1 MIPALTFAAGA
12 LAQAPQER
20 PDWKLFFSDQAV
32 DGTIVIADERSG
44 EMLAYDVER
53 AQKRFMP
60 ASTLKCVHALFALDA
75 GAVRDEFQV
84 IRWDGVKRDFDGW
97 NQDQTL
103 RSSMRHSTV
112 WCISSLPVR
121 SVRCA
126 KKEYLTRFSMATPT
140 RPEVS
145 IAFWLDGALRISAM
159 EQVDFLRKLYRNE
172 LPFKVEHQ
180 RLVKDIMIVEAGRD

>member
-1 MIPALTFAAGA
+1 MGHVASPHTLWHHFLRFRITRLKGFPIAGVWILVALTFAAGA
-12 LAQAPQER
+12 LAQAPQGAR
-20 PDWKLFFSDQAV
+20 TGNCFSPDQAV

-60 ASTLKCVHALFALDA
+60 ASTFKVPHALFALDA

-103 RSSMRHSTV
+103 RSS
-112 WCISSLPVR
+112 
-121 SVRCA
+121 A
-126 KKEYLTRFSMATPT
+126 
-140 RPEVS
+140 
-145 IAFWLDGALRISAM
+145 
-159 EQVDFLRKLYRNE
+159 
-172 LPFKVEHQ
+172 
-180 RLVKDIMIVEAGRD
+180 

>member
-1 MIPALTFAAGA
+1 MKLEFEFDPGRPRSLPALAHTTGA
-12 LAQAPQER
+12 

-60 ASTLKCVHALFALDA
+60 ASTFKVPHALFALDA
-75 GAVRDEFQV
+75 GAVRDEFRDSV
-84 IRWDGVKRDFDGW
+84 GWRKRDFDGW

-112 WCISSLPVR
+112 W
-121 SVRCA
+121 
-126 KKEYLTRFSMATPT
+126 
-140 RPEVS
+140 VS
-145 IAFWLDGALRISAM
+145 AA
-159 EQVDFLRKLYRNE
+159 VC
-172 LPFKVEHQ
+172 P
-180 RLVKDIMIVEAGRD
+180 

>member
-1 MIPALTFAAGA
+1 M
-12 LAQAPQER
+12 AQAPQER

-53 AQKRFMP
+53 TETVHAGIDFKVP
-60 ASTLKCVHALFALDA
+60 HALFALDA

-112 WCISSLPVR
+112 G
-121 SVRCA
+121 
-126 KKEYLTRFSMATPT
+126 
-140 RPEVS
+140 VS
-145 IAFWLDGALRISAM
+145 A
-159 EQVDFLRKLYRNE
+159 VC
-172 LPFKVEHQ
+172 P
-180 RLVKDIMIVEAGRD
+180 

>member
-1 MIPALTFAAGA
+1 MILVALTFAAGA

-60 ASTLKCVHALFALDA
+60 ASTFKVPHALFALDA

-112 WCISSLPVR
+112 WVYQQFAREIGEVR
-121 SVRCA
+121 E
-126 KKEYLTRFSMATPT
+126 KEYLTRIQYGNADPSGGVDRFGSTAPSGFQPWNRWISCENCIETSF
-140 RPEVS
+140 RSRSS
-145 IAFWLDGALRISAM
+145 ISVWSRIS
-159 EQVDFLRKLYRNE
+159 
-172 LPFKVEHQ
+172 
-180 RLVKDIMIVEAGRD
+180 

>member
-1 MIPALTFAAGA
+1 MASFLRVSDHTIERISHESWSLDPGRTFTFAAGA

-60 ASTLKCVHALFALDA
+60 ASTFKVPHALFALDA

-84 IRWDGVKRDFDGW
+84 IRW
-97 NQDQTL
+97 
-103 RSSMRHSTV
+103 
-112 WCISSLPVR
+112 
-121 SVRCA
+121 
-126 KKEYLTRFSMATPT
+126 MA
-140 RPEVS
+140 
-145 IAFWLDGALRISAM
+145 
-159 EQVDFLRKLYRNE
+159 
-172 LPFKVEHQ
+172 
-180 RLVKDIMIVEAGRD
+180 

>member
-1 MIPALTFAAGA
+1 MKAGVWILVALTFAAGA

-60 ASTLKCVHALFALDA
+60 ASTFKVPHALFALDA

-84 IRWDGVKRDFDGW
+84 IRWDGVKQDFDGW
-97 NQDQTL
+97 NQDPDPAL
-103 RSSMRHSTV
+103 IHEALDGMGVSSG
-112 WCISSLPVR
+112 LPVR

-126 KKEYLTRFSMATPT
+126 KR
-140 RPEVS
+140 S
-145 IAFWLDGALRISAM
+145 I
-159 EQVDFLRKLYRNE
+159 
-172 LPFKVEHQ
+172 
-180 RLVKDIMIVEAGRD
+180 